1 MYKIGIV
8 GASGIV
14 GQEIIKVLSNICI
27 HKIELF
33 LFASKKSVGKIIQTK
48 YGNISIEEFSL
59 EKIKNLHIL
68 FLVVSNQFS
77 SKYVPL
83 IIKENLRPIIIDNSS
98 AFRYNKEI
106 PLVIPEI
113 NPHLILNQKIIA
125 NPNCCT
131 AIASVVLWP
140 IHQQYG
146 LKKIIIST
154 YQAASG
160 AGKNGIT
167 ELKNNSKCILEN
179 KDITNEVFIHQLS
192 FNVIPHIDQFQENG
206 YTKEEM
212 KMNWE
217 LKKIFN
223 SNNLLISCTC
233 VRVPTIRS
241 HAESITIQTDKE
253 ISANDVKVLLNNI
266 SGVTLVDNINENI
279 YPMPINSSEKY
290 DIQVGRIRQSLVF
303 GKYGIDLFICGDQ
316 LLKGAA
322 LNAVQIAN
330 IILQHM

>member
-1 MYKIGIV
+1 MFKIGIV

-14 GQEIIKVLSNICI
+14 GQEIIKVLSNLCI

-33 LFASKKSVGKIIQTK
+33 LYASKKSIGQIIHTK
-48 YGNISIEEFSL
+48 YGNIPIQEFSL
-59 EKIKNLHIL
+59 KKIENLHIL
-68 FLVVSNQFS
+68 FLAVSNEFS
-77 SKYVPL
+77 NKYVPL
-83 IIKENLRPIIIDNSS
+83 IIKKNGPIIIDNSS
-98 AFRYNKEI
+98 AFRYNKQI

-113 NPHLILNQKIIA
+113 NSQCIKGQRIIA

-140 IHQQYG
+140 IHQHFG

-167 ELKNNSKCILEN
+167 ELKNNSKYILEN
-179 KDITNEVFIHQLS
+179 KNITNKVFQHQLS
-192 FNVIPHIDQFQENG
+192 FNVIPHIDKFQENG

-223 SNNLLISCTC
+223 LDNLLISCTC

-253 ISANDVKVLLNNI
+253 ISTKEVKNILNNTP
-266 SGVTLVDNINENI
+266 GVILVDNIDENI

-316 LLKGAA
+316 ILKGAA

-330 IILQHM
+330 IILK